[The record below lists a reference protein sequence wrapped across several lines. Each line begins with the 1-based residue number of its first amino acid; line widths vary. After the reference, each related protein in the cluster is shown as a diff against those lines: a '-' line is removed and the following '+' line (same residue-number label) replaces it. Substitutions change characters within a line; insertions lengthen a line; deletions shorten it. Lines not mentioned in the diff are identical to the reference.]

1 MRAYQKLQHMIP
13 EVMQLKAQ
21 GFTVTKIA
29 SVLGVTKQRVS
40 QISQAAKVKA
50 EIQAQWG
57 WPFSTRTYNVMERMS
72 IKNKEH
78 ALALYNSGHLHPN
91 SIRGFGWVSYAE
103 ICEWLGV
110 QMMHKRPGT
119 IANICPYCG
128 K

>member
-13 EVMQLKAQ
+13 EVMQMKAQ
-21 GFTVTKIA
+21 GFTITKIA

-40 QISQAAKVKA
+40 QISQAAKAKA

-57 WPFSTRTYNVMERMS
+57 FPFTTRTFNVLERMA
-72 IKNKEH
+72 IKDKSE
-78 ALALYNSGHLHPN
+78 AMALYATGHLHPN
-91 SIRGFGWVSYAE
+91 VITGFGWVSYAE

-110 QMMHKRPGT
+110 PMIHKRPRT
-119 IANICPYCG
+119 TANICPHCG